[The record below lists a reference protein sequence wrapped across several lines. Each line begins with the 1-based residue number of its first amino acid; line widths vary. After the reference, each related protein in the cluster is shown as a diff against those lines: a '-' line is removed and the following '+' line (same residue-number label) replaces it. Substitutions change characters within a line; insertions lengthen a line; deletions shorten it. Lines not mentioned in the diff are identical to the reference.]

1 MKRLEGSDLMFT
13 PVQMFA
19 DWIIY
24 HVLGITKDSKLGS
37 ALDFFV
43 FDTIKI
49 FILLLLIIYA
59 VTFIRS
65 FFPPEKTKKILA
77 KNKGSAF
84 IGHILAALLGIVTPF
99 CSCSAVPLFIG
110 FVEAGVPLGVTF
122 SYLIAAPMVNEVAL
136 GLLYGLFG
144 WKIALIYIVSG
155 EAIAIVA
162 GMVLG
167 KMKLEKYVEGYV
179 FEMNVDAD
187 VDVPNLSVIERLE
200 DSWEFTWDLIKKI
213 WIYVIIGIAIG
224 GVMHGWIPSGALVK
238 YAGNNNPFAVLVGV
252 LFGIPLYSNAAGV
265 IPLVSELTRAGVA
278 TGTALS
284 FMMAVTA
291 LSLPEMILLRR
302 VLKPR
307 LLGIFITVVGL
318 GIVFTGYLFNV
329 IIP

>member
-1 MKRLEGSDLMFT
+1 MFT

-19 DWIIY
+19 DWLIY
-24 HVLGITKDSKLGS
+24 NIFGIAKDSRLGS
-37 ALDFFV
+37 ALNFFV
-43 FDTIKI
+43 FDSIKI
-49 FILLLLIIYA
+49 FILLLIIIYA
-59 VTFIRS
+59 ITFIRS
-65 FFPPEKTKKILA
+65 FFPPEKTRKILA

-144 WKIALIYIVSG
+144 LKIALIYVVTGEVIAIVSG
-155 EAIAIVA
+155 III
-162 GMVLG
+162 G
-167 KMKLEKYVEGYV
+167 KLKLEKYVEGYV
-179 FEMNVDAD
+179 YEININAD
-187 VDVPNLSVIERLE
+187 IDLPDPTMKERLI
-200 DSWEFTWDLIKKI
+200 DSWNFTRDLIKKI

-224 GVMHGWIPSGALVK
+224 GVMHGWIPAGALAK
-238 YAGNNNPFAVLVGV
+238 YAGKNNPFAVFVAV
-252 LFGIPLYSNAAGV
+252 VIGIPLYSNAAGV

-278 TGTALS
+278 MGTSLS

-302 VLKPR
+302 VLKPK
-307 LLGIFITVVGL
+307 LLAIFITIVGI
-318 GIVFTGYLFNV
+318 GIIFTGYLFNF
-329 IIP
+329 IIA